1 VVVVLSGLLAGVDVG
16 WRDEPGD
23 AVFHVD
29 FPLLFVDQVVVVAAE
44 QDAVVGVGG
53 SAL

>member
-1 VVVVLSGLLAGVDVG
+1 MSGLLAGVDVG

-23 AVFHVD
+23 AVFDVD
-29 FPLLFVDQVVVVAAE
+29 CPQFLVDEVMVVGAE
-44 QDAVVGVGG
+44 EDAVVGAGG